1 MWTYSIIGCKD
12 GRIKLFHRTQL
23 QWKYVC
29 ILCHDFKGKY
39 ISYIGLQLPSTM
51 ASSSPI
57 LYGVQTTTTIPTETA
72 LPCCLYNIA
81 ITEEGHYKRVC
92 FSTGVQYVPT
102 IHQKGRG
109 NCNLADFVVV
119 TLQSAI

>member
-1 MWTYSIIGCKD
+1 MVGSNHFTELNFSANVC
-12 GRIKLFHRTQL
+12 
-23 QWKYVC
+23 VC
-29 ILCHDFKGKY
+29 ILCHDFKEKY

-81 ITEEGHYKRVC
+81 ITEE
-92 FSTGVQYVPT
+92 
-102 IHQKGRG
+102 
-109 NCNLADFVVV
+109 
-119 TLQSAI
+119 